1 MYPLGFLGQTDA
13 NAQLDPGDGVRQR
26 PVDELLGDEGLVG
39 DDDLLPVPVHD
50 SGGAGLDLGDCASQI
65 ANGDGVA
72 EPDRLLEQDDEA
84 GDEVRED
91 LLQTEA
97 QAHRERRHQPLGLGP
112 VDAEHGEAGE
122 GADEDHQILADRGQ
136 GEAGAGGEAQV
147 LEQGELHQ
155 PRQVAGGDHRQDE
168 GEGGQHQ
175 ILQGNGGELLYASHL
190 AAHLP
195 HLDAAE
201 EAERRVEIRPLHQ
214 YQHGEAQHQQGAH
227 QAEGLGADG
236 VQIQLRLLHH
246 VRDLG
251 AQVVIL
257 SFPLGQDLGPL
268 ALGTI
273 EGEAAALDQHPAVR
287 QIVDEQAA
295 EPSQQAQLQLAQQ
308 DPGGIEVAEQG
319 AQYRQQGGQHQAV
332 PDEVVQQV
340 WLGHVGLAPGEG
352 QLLPVEAGEEQ
363 QQPEGADDEGQPA
376 EGVVEGVLL
385 ITVGHALH
393 EEARDQHQQQGAE
406 LAPHLLDPLFL
417 PAEME
422 DEDPLLQ
429 GEMAGH
435 QQRQQQKPDL
445 AKAAGHRHREG
456 VLPGAVQQAAHHQHH
471 GGQRQGREQGAHQQ
485 PAGEAELVL
494 GHLADAGG
502 YVVTVLHQMASQL
515 GPAPGKHQQTEPGQG
530 QGHGVV
536 LHDGPGQLQ
545 PVDGI
550 EQQAQ
555 GGGHTEQ
562 DGRGERAH
570 IRHPEQVAGADLAD
584 LVDLAVLAA
593 VEQLEPGL
601 LLNQGIRGVVEPGQQ
616 LSPGLEQVVE
626 HGTLGPVQG
635 DLIPAEQLVADL
647 RGILEGIL
655 LGLVLVFR
663 HARLDDV
670 GLQFLQREVGRQI
683 GQLAAQVFAVGV
695 AYLQP
700 LQLFAHRVD
709 QIVQS

>member
-1 MYPLGFLGQTDA
+1 M
-13 NAQLDPGDGVRQR
+13 
-26 PVDELLGDEGLVG
+26 
-39 DDDLLPVPVHD
+39 
-50 SGGAGLDLGDCASQI
+50 
-65 ANGDGVA
+65 
-72 EPDRLLEQDDEA
+72 
-84 GDEVRED
+84 
-91 LLQTEA
+91 
-97 QAHRERRHQPLGLGP
+97 
-112 VDAEHGEAGE
+112 
-122 GADEDHQILADRGQ
+122 
-136 GEAGAGGEAQV
+136 

-175 ILQGNGGELLYASHL
+175 ILQGDGGELLYAGHL

-201 EAERRVEIRPLHQ
+201 EAEGRVEIRPLHHH
-214 YQHGEAQHQQGAH
+214 QHGEAQHQQGAH
-227 QAEGLGADG
+227 QAQRLGADG
-236 VQIQLRLLHH
+236 VQIQLGLLHH

-251 AQVVIL
+251 AEIVLVTL
-257 SFPLGQDLGPL
+257 PLGQDLGPF
-268 ALGTI
+268 ALGAI
-273 EGEAAALDQHPAVR
+273 EGEAAALDQHPAMGQV
-287 QIVDEQAA
+287 VDQQAA
-295 EPSQQAQLQLAQQ
+295 EPRQQAQLQLAQQ
-308 DPGGIEVAEQG
+308 DAGGIEVAEQG
-319 AQYRQQGGQHQAV
+319 AQHRQQGGQHQAV

-340 WLGHVGLAPGEG
+340 GLGHVRLAPGER

-363 QQPEGADDEGQPA
+363 QQPEGADDEGEATQ
-376 EGVVEGVLL
+376 GVVEGVLL
-385 ITVGHALH
+385 IAVGHALH
-393 EEARDQHQQQGAE
+393 EEAGDQHQQQGAE
-406 LAPHLLDPLFL
+406 LAPDPLHRL
-417 PAEME
+417 LWPAEME

-429 GEMAGH
+429 GQMAGD
-435 QQRQQQKPDL
+435 QQRQQQEPDL
-445 AKAAGHRHREG
+445 AKAPGHRHREG

-494 GHLADAGG
+494 GYLADARG
-502 YVVTVLHQMASQL
+502 YVVAVLHQMASQL

-536 LHDGPGQLQ
+536 FHDGPGQLQ

-555 GGGHTEQ
+555 GGGHAEQ

-570 IRHPEQVAGADLAD
+570 VRHPEQVAGTDLAD

-616 LSPGLEQVVE
+616 LSSGLEQVVE
-626 HGTLGPVQG
+626 HGLLGPVQG
-635 DLIPAEQLVADL
+635 DLIPAEQVVADL
-647 RGILEGIL
+647 HGILQGIL
-655 LGLVLVFR
+655 LCLVLVLR

-670 GLQFLQREVGRQI
+670 GLQLLQGEVVRQI